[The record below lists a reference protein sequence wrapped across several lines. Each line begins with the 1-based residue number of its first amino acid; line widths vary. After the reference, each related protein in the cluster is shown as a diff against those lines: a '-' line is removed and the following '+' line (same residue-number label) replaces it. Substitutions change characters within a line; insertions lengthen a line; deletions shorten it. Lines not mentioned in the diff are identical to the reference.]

1 MHATRVVTFL
11 LGAWLIGTLFV
22 DSMVYTNLR
31 LPEVAI
37 SGAPPAAENIIKNY
51 GPEQAPLLLHYY
63 AGETNQ
69 YFLYRWEMIE
79 IGMGLLLLPFVFSAT
94 DRKLIPLVMASFL
107 LIVALVQFFVVS
119 PELAYRGRE
128 VAFPPGRGNVLLEER
143 LTKMWGLFAGTEG
156 VLVVVCGALA
166 AYVASFKS
174 RRRASRMAA
183 LEEELT
189 KRV

>member
-31 LPEVAI
+31 LPELAI
-37 SGAPPAAENIIKNY
+37 SGAPPDAENIIKNY

-69 YFLYRWEMIE
+69 YFLYRWELIE
-79 IGMGLLLLPFVFSAT
+79 LGLGLILLPCVFAAT
-94 DRKLIPLVMASFL
+94 ERKVIPLVMASFL
-107 LIVALVQFFVVS
+107 LILALAQFFVVS

-128 VAFPPGRGNVLLEER
+128 VAFPPGKGNVLLEAR
-143 LTKMWGLFAGTEG
+143 LTKMWGMFAGTEG
-156 VLVVVCGALA
+156 VLVVVGGALA
-166 AYVASFKS
+166 GYVASYKT

-183 LEEELT
+183 IEEELA
-189 KRV
+189 KRG

>member
-31 LPEVAI
+31 LPEEAI
-37 SGAPPAAENIIKNY
+37 SGAPPDAENIIKNY

-69 YFLYRWEMIE
+69 YFLYRWELIE
-79 IGMGLLLLPFVFSAT
+79 LGLGLILLPCVFAAT
-94 DRKLIPLVMASFL
+94 ERKVIPLVMASFL
-107 LIVALVQFFVVS
+107 LILALAQFFVVS

-128 VAFPPGRGNVLLEER
+128 VAFPPGKGNVLLEAR
-143 LTKMWGLFAGTEG
+143 LTKMWGMFAGTEG
-156 VLVVVCGALA
+156 VLVVVGGALA
-166 AYVASFKS
+166 GYVASYKT
-174 RRRASRMAA
+174 RRRATRMAA
-183 LEEELT
+183 LEEELA
-189 KRV
+189 KRG

>member
-1 MHATRVVTFL
+1 MNWSGEPERLIA
-11 LGAWLIGTLFV
+11 GA
-22 DSMVYTNLR
+22 
-31 LPEVAI
+31 
-37 SGAPPAAENIIKNY
+37 AA
-51 GPEQAPLLLHYY
+51 G
-63 AGETNQ
+63 G
-69 YFLYRWEMIE
+69 
-79 IGMGLLLLPFVFSAT
+79 
-94 DRKLIPLVMASFL
+94 FL

>member
-31 LPEVAI
+31 LPEEAI

-69 YFLYRWEMIE
+69 YFLYRWELIE
-79 IGMGLLLLPFVFSAT
+79 LGLGLILLPCVFAAT
-94 DRKLIPLVMASFL
+94 ERKVIPLVMASFL
-107 LIVALVQFFVVS
+107 LILALAQFFVVS

-128 VAFPPGRGNVLLEER
+128 VAFPPGKGNVLLEAR
-143 LTKMWGLFAGTEG
+143 LTKMWGMFAGTEG
-156 VLVVVCGALA
+156 VLVVVGGALA
-166 AYVASFKS
+166 GYVASYKT
-174 RRRASRMAA
+174 RRRATRMAA
-183 LEEELT
+183 LEEELA
-189 KRV
+189 KRG